1 MITIE
6 GFSELQRK
14 LADEIWEMDTKEQLL
29 DWFEGLPQSLQH
41 DAHVVLQ
48 MITLAVIDQNMT
60 DDLSLAEQAIANVKR
75 RL

>member
-6 GFSELQRK
+6 GLNELQRK
-14 LADEIWEMDTKEQLL
+14 LADEIWEMDTKEELL
-29 DWFEGLPQSLQH
+29 GWFEGLPRSIQH

-60 DDLSLAEQAIANVKR
+60 DDLSLAEKVLADVKR